1 MLLAVLVVLCMLL
14 LLQVILTLCSVLFS
28 SLLVFLFPTSA
39 CALLGGWERKGL
51 RDWEIGGQ
59 EEKFLGI

>member
-1 MLLAVLVVLCMLL
+1 

-39 CALLGGWERKGL
+39 CALLGGWERKGS

-59 EEKFLGI
+59 DEKFLGI